1 MLKWVKNIF
10 ILFNIVRRM
19 IKSRTATFSGKE
31 GESVRKIQAYQ
42 KEKRLSSFIEAVR
55 QLCNDALQ
63 LKKITK

>member
-1 MLKWVKNIF
+1 MGKNIF
-10 ILFNIVRRM
+10 ILFNIVRRVIM
-19 IKSRTATFSGKE
+19 SRTATFSDKD

-42 KEKRLSSFIEAVR
+42 KEKKLPSFIEAVR

>member
-1 MLKWVKNIF
+1 MGK
-10 ILFNIVRRM
+10 
-19 IKSRTATFSGKE
+19 TATFSYKD

-42 KEKRLSSFIEAVR
+42 KEKRLPSFIEAVR

>member
-1 MLKWVKNIF
+1 MGK
-10 ILFNIVRRM
+10 
-19 IKSRTATFSGKE
+19 TATFSDKD

-42 KEKRLSSFIEAVR
+42 KEKKLPSFIEAVR

>member
-1 MLKWVKNIF
+1 M
-10 ILFNIVRRM
+10 
-19 IKSRTATFSGKE
+19 SRTATFSDKD

-42 KEKRLSSFIEAVR
+42 KEKNLPSFIEAVR